1 MAVMDGR
8 LYRRAHCWTA
18 CPSLAKNEES
28 ILTASADINYSGVY
42 FVRREIHTVVMGCFS
57 DGGALTPSVPIDL
70 VPVQVA
76 KKKQQKNASEERC
89 NFNKPHRDSV
99 ATRLAGLVYR
109 SFVTA
114 ENAENYAAIRRADLI
129 SNFNSKPGLTMLN
142 VGVLGTLK
150 CLSNAGEMP
159 ALPNLSFEQQLPFQQ
174 YRNKLN
180 LEFSGKDIGEASVE
194 IAPSPV
200 R

>member
-76 KKKQQKNASEERC
+76 KKKKRIK
-89 NFNKPHRDSV
+89 KPHRDSV
-99 ATRLAGLVYR
+99 ATRLAGLV
-109 SFVTA
+109 
-114 ENAENYAAIRRADLI
+114 
-129 SNFNSKPGLTMLN
+129 
-142 VGVLGTLK
+142 
-150 CLSNAGEMP
+150 
-159 ALPNLSFEQQLPFQQ
+159 
-174 YRNKLN
+174 
-180 LEFSGKDIGEASVE
+180 
-194 IAPSPV
+194 
-200 R
+200 